1 MEWGYS
7 PAASLLLP
15 RTGGASA
22 TAKMFRTVALNVK
35 MAILPFVDGPIFA
48 G

>member
-1 MEWGYS
+1 VGVFS
-7 PAASLLLP
+7 RGIALASKN
-15 RTGGASA
+15 RGASA